1 MLKWFRNVSTYVC
14 GCQNSESNEYTM
26 KKICPNLKSLVI
38 IPNQQQ
44 VNQSLRLQ
52 HSNPI
57 YPLKILEQCP
67 LIQFHSVCVHKP
79 RYVQMLVNNWLAKP
93 FYKSILTVLSVIF
106 CLREAILSAS
116 IGDSSNSERSSTAL
130 SRSLEQKL
138 AKSS

>member
-79 RYVQMLVNNWLAKP
+79 RYVDLLVN
-93 FYKSILTVLSVIF
+93 
-106 CLREAILSAS
+106 
-116 IGDSSNSERSSTAL
+116 D
-130 SRSLEQKL
+130 
-138 AKSS
+138 

>member
-14 GCQNSESNEYTM
+14 DCQNSESNEYTM

-79 RYVQMLVNNWLAKP
+79 RYVDLLVNN
-93 FYKSILTVLSVIF
+93 
-106 CLREAILSAS
+106 
-116 IGDSSNSERSSTAL
+116 
-130 SRSLEQKL
+130 
-138 AKSS
+138 